1 MKNNIKDIIKYIV
14 ETNEKETI
22 MRTEEYNYTMSKIKY
37 LEDCIAVI
45 NEMVEAEKAK
55 ERDSIEQAVFN
66 TWLSNEEDNK
76 LTLQR
81 ELEEWKDSIKSDHF
95 LGYD

>member
-1 MKNNIKDIIKYIV
+1 MNYLV

-22 MRTEEYNYTMSKIKY
+22 MKTEEYNYTMSKIKP
-37 LEDCIAVI
+37 LEDWIAEI
-45 NEMVEAEKAK
+45 NEMEEAEKEK

-66 TWLSNEEDNK
+66 TWLSKQENIK
-76 LTLQR
+76 LTFQR
-81 ELEEWKDSIKSDHF
+81 ELKEWKDSIKSDHF